1 LLFATLDLILTDPV
15 LGLVTLATMS
25 VALIAAITFHEFSHA
40 LAASTLGDHTARR
53 QGRLSL
59 HPLAHLDPVG
69 TALIFFAGF
78 GWGKPVP
85 VNPMYLRIGG
95 RRGMALVALAGP
107 ASNIVAASAFVI
119 PIRAGVLS
127 SRVQGFALFGGAV
140 ADLAGFVLV
149 SIVFWNL
156 LLATFN
162 LLPVA
167 PLDGFK
173 VALGILPDD
182 AARGFARSER
192 YGPGILMLIILADI
206 MLPGPGILSSFLT
219 PILNL
224 LSTIVIGRGLM

>member
-1 LLFATLDLILTDPV
+1 
-15 LGLVTLATMS
+15 
-25 VALIAAITFHEFSHA
+25 
-40 LAASTLGDHTARR
+40 
-53 QGRLSL
+53 
-59 HPLAHLDPVG
+59 
-69 TALIFFAGF
+69 
-78 GWGKPVP
+78 
-85 VNPMYLRIGG
+85 
-95 RRGMALVALAGP
+95 MALVALAGP

-127 SRVQGFALFGGAV
+127 TRVQGFALFGGAV